1 VDFWRLQT
9 GQTTAEKLG
18 LTFNAHDALIS

>member
-9 GQTTAEKLG
+9 GQTTPERLHLKL
-18 LTFNAHDALIS
+18 NPHDALI